1 MVHHGGNTTNGMGLR
16 AGLPTLVIALALDQ
30 FFYGRMDHRVG
41 CGPEP
46 LYIRKK
52 LCSVREIADALKE
65 LVSGKYDAKALEVSQ
80 RIGKENGVVT
90 AADAIENRILE
101 KEAGERK

>member
-30 FFYGRMDHRVG
+30 YFYDRMDHKIG

-46 LYIRKK
+46 LYIRRK
-52 LCSVREIADALKE
+52 LCSAREIEDSLKD
-65 LVSGKYDAKALEVSQ
+65 LVSGRYDAKALDVSQ
-80 RIGKENGVVT
+80 QIKKENGVV
-90 AADAIENRILE
+90 DAVDVIENYVLE
-101 KEAGERK
+101 GCRRR